1 MSIPSVATA
10 AVLRGAMGVL
20 LAPDFLSTK
29 HTAVEGGSAAGPSH
43 MRHCGAGLI
52 SWPEWRRGGLREG
65 LTHWLRR
72 QSSVPRRPGEFHPD
86 PLTEP
91 YLSLSTYTA
100 RAPARRLPPSVEQ
113 WAHPVAG

>member
-52 SWPEWRRGGLREG
+52 SWPEWRRGGLRSKASHIGCEG
-65 LTHWLRR
+65 SLRCR
-72 QSSVPRRPGEFHPD
+72 VGPRNFTP
-86 PLTEP
+86 
-91 YLSLSTYTA
+91 SLSQVGSKTG
-100 RAPARRLPPSVEQ
+100 APV
-113 WAHPVAG
+113 